1 MKTVVRDIG
10 RAWGVALLLAAGAA
24 SADPYGQSEKV
35 EGAVAV
41 SYAEFDLSK
50 PAGASALYER
60 LQRAAA
66 EVCGLNA
73 RTVGLTGGAS
83 TAEKKACY
91 QDALSR
97 AVAQV
102 DAPLLA
108 EQHAG

>member
-1 MKTVVRDIG
+1 MIGVRDIG
-10 RAWGVALLLAAGAA
+10 KAGFLALLLTAGTAA
-24 SADPYGQSEKV
+24 ADPFSEPEKV
-35 EGAVAV
+35 EGAVSV
-41 SYAEFDLSK
+41 SYAEFDLTK

-83 TAEKKACY
+83 TAQKKACY
-91 QDALSR
+91 QDSLSR

-108 EQHAG
+108 AEHAG

>member
-1 MKTVVRDIG
+1 MNVVRDIG
-10 RAWGVALLLAAGAA
+10 RAGCLALVLTAGAA
-24 SADPYGQSEKV
+24 AADPFDGSELV

-41 SYAEFDLSK
+41 SYAEFDLNK

-83 TAEKKACY
+83 TAEKRACY